1 MPKSPLFSLQQIL
14 YRLTGAATQEARA
27 TLDESEPDKPGRF
40 PVSVRPETR
49 VFLEAQAQLWGG
61 SIASVAGTILDGL
74 AMTELKGGEAAM
86 RGTAERLA
94 LLIEEHDLSYPA
106 AAELLVGVGITLGDL
121 SSAEALRE
129 KLTSKAI
136 REIASRF
143 CVSYDWLAGKSN
155 TMTEVGLHTWYKAAH
170 SAANSLWEAKQSWER
185 VKLLVVTPTDTD
197 LEIKDDGDD
206 YRKLP
211 HVFPV
216 LQKERTLPGGERFV
230 AYEIWEE
237 GRWSYWRCRHY
248 LKLLFYFA
256 ERAGIYSIGKRVS
269 DEEYRQ
275 LYNGKILP
283 VTVFKMLG
291 HTTWHPDDY
300 VPFGNRKPTRDAE
313 EWASIANSDMYSSTF
328 RHFEELLAQG
338 RMELHSVAQ

>member
-1 MPKSPLFSLQQIL
+1 
-14 YRLTGAATQEARA
+14 
-27 TLDESEPDKPGRF
+27 
-40 PVSVRPETR
+40 
-49 VFLEAQAQLWGG
+49 
-61 SIASVAGTILDGL
+61 
-74 AMTELKGGEAAM
+74 MTELKGGEAAM

-129 KLTSKAI
+129 KLTSKVI
-136 REIASRF
+136 RDIASRF
-143 CVSYDWLAGKSN
+143 HVSYDWLAGKSN

-170 SAANSLWEAKQSWER
+170 SAANSLWEAKRSWER
-185 VKLLVVTPTDTD
+185 VKLLIVTPSEAD
-197 LEIKDDGDD
+197 LQIKDDGDD
-206 YRKLP
+206 HRTLP
-211 HVFPV
+211 HIFPV

-230 AYEIWEE
+230 TYEIWEE
-237 GRWSYWRCRHY
+237 GRWSYRRCRDY

-256 ERAGIYSIGKRVS
+256 ERAGIYLIGKRVS

-283 VTVFKMLG
+283 VTVFKSLG
-291 HTTWHPDDY
+291 HITWHPDDY

-313 EWASIANSDMYSSTF
+313 EWVSIANSDDYSSALQ
-328 RHFEELLAQG
+328 HFDEVLKRDRYAA
-338 RMELHSVAQ
+338 RPVDD